1 MSEDMAGAKILS
13 AIANLT
19 KGNDADT
26 MIYGTV
32 KTLDPIS
39 IEIYQGIILEEAQL
53 FLGQM
58 CRPHKV
64 TIPHTHEYNGTTEY
78 ASATSLG
85 SDPTLTQ
92 KGDLSIVT
100 TGQATT
106 TVTEVSG
113 HCHDIKDQVT
123 EDVHK
128 EGSDYEEYVVLEIEP
143 KLKVGDKV
151 LMFAFNN
158 YQKFYVAERIEE
170 EE

>member
-78 ASATSLG
+78 SSASVVATG
-85 SDPTLTQ
+85 IIPPDH
-92 KGDLSIVT
+92 KGDLSFAGDGSLSET
-100 TGQATT
+100 F
-106 TVTEVSG
+106 G
-113 HCHDIKDQVT
+113 HPHNIKDQVT

-128 EGSDYEEYVVLEIEP
+128 KGSDYEEYVVLEIEP